1 MFVDLLGELILQSID
16 GSIKYWYVLN
26 QQSSI
31 CLSSDDKCLCVYICI
46 PSGAHIFEK
55 SAWGFSNDG
64 VIICSN
70 PITITY
76 SVDRSLASSVHLIIG
91 NNLHKLSPRIRIR
104 SGGRIKSPME
114 IFPVIKCYPNK
125 DTKRRAFC
133 RKSPLKGSPNCG
145 PACERSEGKSFP
157 RVFEQLMPLIST
169 GSLRGVRISQ
179 SAVRG
184 KQSGTFAQLHVV
196 LAYTT
201 FEDQKGR

>member
-1 MFVDLLGELILQSID
+1 
-16 GSIKYWYVLN
+16 
-26 QQSSI
+26 
-31 CLSSDDKCLCVYICI
+31 
-46 PSGAHIFEK
+46 
-55 SAWGFSNDG
+55 
-64 VIICSN
+64 
-70 PITITY
+70 
-76 SVDRSLASSVHLIIG
+76 
-91 NNLHKLSPRIRIR
+91 
-104 SGGRIKSPME
+104 ME

-133 RKSPLKGSPNCG
+133 RKLPLKGSPNCG

-196 LAYTT
+196 FAYTT
-201 FEDQKGR
+201 FEDQKGRQLNLCVGLSMFGRQLHRGPKQRQSMKETHSNMLYMEREISFRSPEISNFVRFFPSTKKATKRFLYQNRYAFVKAKVISEQSRHL